1 MRYIDYLLLL
11 ERIHYHIEHKSTGP
25 AGDFAE
31 RLGISERTLYRILA
45 EMKDMGA
52 IIVYNVERASF
63 IYANEV
69 RIQIQIRID
78 QGGTKQIKGGLF
90 SKNLELLPN
99 LAVEEYKLVSDS
111 YWASPNP

>member
-1 MRYIDYLLLL
+1 MRFFDYIMLL

-25 AGDFAE
+25 ARAFAH

-45 EMKDMGA
+45 DMKDMGA
-52 IIVYNVERASF
+52 LIEYNAERASF
-63 IYANEV
+63 MYANEV
-69 RIQIQIRID
+69 RIQIQIRIN
-78 QGGTKQIKGGLF
+78 QGSTKQIKGGFF
-90 SKNLELLPN
+90 SKNMELLPN

>member
-1 MRYIDYLLLL
+1 MGYIDYLRLL

-25 AGDFAE
+25 AGEFAR

-52 IIVYNVERASF
+52 VIQYNADRESF
-63 IYANEV
+63 LYENDVSI
-69 RIQIQIRID
+69 RIQILID
-78 QGGTKQIKGGLF
+78 YQETKRTKGGFF
-90 SKNLELLPN
+90 SKNVELMPN

-111 YWASPNP
+111 YWASLNP